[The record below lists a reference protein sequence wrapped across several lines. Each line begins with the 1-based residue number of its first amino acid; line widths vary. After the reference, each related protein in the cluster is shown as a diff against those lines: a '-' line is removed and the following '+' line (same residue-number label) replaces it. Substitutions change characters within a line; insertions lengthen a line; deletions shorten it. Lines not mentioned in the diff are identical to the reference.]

1 MTARTRPASV
11 IFSVK
16 GERVAMVVKAAG
28 DRQDASGIGDLLG
41 KDAAASS
48 GQRVI
53 ARALMLAP
61 FGCERRP
68 KRWCA
73 SCAGRIH
80 GGAPGGSPTR
90 WRNPGSLRWA

>member
-1 MTARTRPASV
+1 
-11 IFSVK
+11 
-16 GERVAMVVKAAG
+16 MVVKAAD

-68 KRWCA
+68 KHCCA
-73 SCAGRIH
+73 SCAGRIR
-80 GGAPGGSPTR
+80 GGVPGG
-90 WRNPGSLRWA
+90 